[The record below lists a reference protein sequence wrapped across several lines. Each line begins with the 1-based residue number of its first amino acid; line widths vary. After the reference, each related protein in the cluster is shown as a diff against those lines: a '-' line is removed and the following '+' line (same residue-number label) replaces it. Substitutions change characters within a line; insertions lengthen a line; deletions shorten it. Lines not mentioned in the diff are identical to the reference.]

1 MAWPRLHV
9 EQEVHDIA
17 ILYHVVLAFGADEAC
32 FLGGVPAAVLQ
43 EIAVAQGFGADE
55 AAFEV
60 SVNHACALWCLVA
73 CMERPGTAFLF
84 ACGKEGAETEDFVT
98 LANDGVEA
106 RFLHAEFLKEFSL
119 VGGFHRGKF
128 FFDLAAD
135 HDDFVTVL
143 GGVFLQLV
151 HVGVAGQDVVFL
163 HVCAVEERLCGQE
176 REILY
181 NEFHFFAVVHY
192 GAGCLAFLEGVAEL
206 FASGEAGLGFGTTHT
221 GCLGFGGEALFDGV
235 EILQDQF
242 GFDDFNVADRIYGT
256 VHVHDVFVVEAA
268 DDFHDGFAFTDVREE
283 LVAEAFALG
292 GALYK
297 ACNIHKFC
305 NGGNDGFWVVYLD
318 QFIEAAIRHAHH
330 AHVRFDGA
338 EGVVGRFG
346 ACVGDGVKDGGLAYV
361 REAYDTAFKTH
372 DNLRF
377 VATRKNEG
385 PLYFLRCKGRKKP
398 L

>member
-1 MAWPRLHV
+1 ML
-9 EQEVHDIA
+9 QEV
-17 ILYHVVLAFGADEAC
+17 F
-32 FLGGVPAAVLQ
+32 
-43 EIAVAQGFGADE
+43 VAQGFGADK

-60 SVNHACALWCLVA
+60 GVNHAGALRSLVA
-73 CMERPGTAFLF
+73 SMERPGAAFLF
-84 ACGKEGAETEDFVT
+84 AGSEERTEAEDFVT

-106 RFLHAEFLKEFSL
+106 RFLHAEFLEEFCL
-119 VGGFHRGKF
+119 VSGFHSGKF

-143 GGVFLQLV
+143 GSVFLQLF

-163 HVCAVEERLCGQE
+163 HVGAVEERLCGQE
-176 REILY
+176 GEVLHD
-181 NEFHFFAVVHY
+181 EFHFFAIVHH

-206 FASGEAGLGFGTTHT
+206 FTSGEAGLGFGTAHT
-221 GCLGFGGEALFDGV
+221 GCLGFGGEALFDRV
-235 EILQDQF
+235 EVLQDQF
-242 GFDDFNVADRIYGT
+242 GFDDFHVADRIHGT
-256 VHVHDVFVVEAA
+256 VDVHDVFVVEAA
-268 DDFHDGFAFTDVREE
+268 DDFHDGFAFTDVGQE

-292 GALYK
+292 GTLYK
-297 ACNIHKFC
+297 ACNVHKFC
-305 NGGNDGFWVVYLD
+305 NGGNDGFRIVDLD
-318 QFIEAAIRHAHH
+318 QFIEAAVRHAHH